1 MYGYGRAVWG
11 ISHTLGAG
19 NLLFGG
25 EVYHDDG
32 PWTHPDDYYKF
43 NGLLTYSQGG
53 DGNGFSITARGYHG
67 KWNSS
72 DQFAENAVP
81 FVGFFG
87 TLDPTDGGRS
97 ERYSLQG
104 EWHRQAANPK
114 HGSRPTRS
122 ITISIS
128 IRISPTT

>member
-67 KWNSS
+67 RWNSS
-72 DQFAENAVP
+72 DQIAENAVP
-81 FVGFFG
+81 LVGLFG

-97 ERYSLQG
+97 ERYSLQESG
-104 EWHRQAANPK
+104 IARPQNPK